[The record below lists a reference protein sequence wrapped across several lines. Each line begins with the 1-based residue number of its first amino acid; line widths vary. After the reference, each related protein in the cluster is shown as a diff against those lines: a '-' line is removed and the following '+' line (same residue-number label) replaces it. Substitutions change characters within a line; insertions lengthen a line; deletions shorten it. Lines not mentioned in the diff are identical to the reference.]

1 MMTGGRLDPAVEF
14 RPRVLI
20 LTLFASRRR
29 RRRCRWQTFSTARDR
44 EKAQQTDRHSG
55 RAYRSTPKSWTFAG
69 SQLFKVRCFSL
80 SLKKPHHRFPSR
92 FETFAL
98 IFLRKLTLK

>member
-1 MMTGGRLDPAVEF
+1 MMTGGRLDPAVVF

-20 LTLFASRRR
+20 LTLFASRR
-29 RRRCRWQTFSTARDR
+29 WQTFSAARDR

-80 SLKKPHHRFPSR
+80 SLKN
-92 FETFAL
+92 L
-98 IFLRKLTLK
+98 IIGFHLGLKLLR